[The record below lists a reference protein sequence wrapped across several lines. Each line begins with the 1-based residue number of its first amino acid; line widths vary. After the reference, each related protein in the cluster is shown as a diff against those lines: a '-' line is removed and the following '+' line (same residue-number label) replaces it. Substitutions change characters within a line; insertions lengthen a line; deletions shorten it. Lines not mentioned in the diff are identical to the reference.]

1 MAPEVAGRAGGSM
14 GLSDD
19 LKEQVATIFRESWS
33 IRDGQVVPDTTDL
46 KLTNDGVTLNATVL
60 YADIDGSTNM
70 VDSQTAE
77 FAAEVYKTYLICAA
91 RLIRSEGG
99 TITAYDGD
107 RVMAVFIGDYKNTSA
122 ARCGLKINAAV
133 QQIINPAIQVQYGSD
148 FQLRQVVGIDTSKLL
163 VARTGI
169 RGANDLVW
177 VGPAANH
184 AAKLS
189 GLSEHPY
196 CTFISAA
203 VYSKMNNA
211 AKISSDGRNM
221 WEQRTWRDKTVYRS
235 SWRWFVPN

>member
-1 MAPEVAGRAGGSM
+1 M

-19 LKEQVATIFRESWS
+19 LKRGVATVFRGVWS
-33 IRDGQVVPDTTDL
+33 VRDGRGVPDTPDL
-46 KLTNDGVTLNATVL
+46 NLTNDGMKLDATVL

-70 VDSQTAE
+70 VDSQKAE
-77 FAAEVYKTYLICAA
+77 FAAEVYKTFPTCAA

-107 RVMAVFIGDYKNTSA
+107 GVMAIFIGDYKNTSA
-122 ARCGLKINAAV
+122 ARCGMKIHAAV
-133 QQIINPAIQVQYGSD
+133 REIINPAIQAQYSCG
-148 FQLRQVVGIDTSKLL
+148 FELKQVVGIDTSKLL

-189 GLSEHPY
+189 GLSEHPH

-203 VYSKMNNA
+203 VYDMLNDA
-211 AKISSDGRNM
+211 AKISFGGQNM
-221 WEQRTWRDKTVYRS
+221 WEQRSWKGETVYRS
-235 SWRWFVPN
+235 SWYWHVPN